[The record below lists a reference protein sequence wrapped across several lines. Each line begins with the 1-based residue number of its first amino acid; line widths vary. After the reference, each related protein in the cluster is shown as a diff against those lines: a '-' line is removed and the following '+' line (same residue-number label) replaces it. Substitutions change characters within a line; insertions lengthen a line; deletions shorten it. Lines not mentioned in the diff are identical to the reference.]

1 MQQSRLQKH
10 RKGVQLNQ
18 RQNRY
23 TGTTKQTCKI
33 ASLKIAIIEE
43 AHHGL
48 IDSVVSLLH
57 SHDKLLS
64 AAFAAATFLVMHFTT
79 LFWQSQPKC
88 NIYSMNSFDVVD
100 LEFKWFKCD

>member
-10 RKGVQLNQ
+10 REGVRLNQ
-18 RQNRY
+18 RQKRY
-23 TGTTKQTCKI
+23 MSTTKQTCKI
-33 ASLKIAIIEE
+33 ASLKIAIIGE

-79 LFWQSQPKC
+79 LLQQSQQKR
-88 NIYSMNSFDVVD
+88 NIYSMNSFYVVH
-100 LEFKWFKCD
+100 LVIKY

>member
-10 RKGVQLNQ
+10 RKGVRLNQ
-18 RQNRY
+18 RQKRY
-23 TGTTKQTCKI
+23 DGTTKQTCKI

-48 IDSVVSLLH
+48 IGNIGCMID

-64 AAFAAATFLVMHFTT
+64 AAFAAATFLVMHSNT
-79 LFWQSQPKC
+79 LLW
-88 NIYSMNSFDVVD
+88 
-100 LEFKWFKCD
+100 

>member
-1 MQQSRLQKH
+1 MQQSRLQKR

-23 TGTTKQTCKI
+23 YGTTKQTCKI
-33 ASLKIAIIEE
+33 ASLKIAIIGE

-48 IDSVVSLLH
+48 IGNMGCMID

-64 AAFAAATFLVMHFTT
+64 AAFSAATFLVMHFTT

-100 LEFKWFKCD
+100 LEFKWFECD